1 MFEVW
6 RKVDWLKKE
15 FLLRKVITSML
26 QIFETRFQKI
36 GSLYTTTGLIHMP
49 LYVEEMESVRVRDTK
64 YHLGNIIFGQ
74 FYCTNYLLQQDVP
87 RGMSNS
93 SRDWLAACFGF
104 TLRMRT
110 IWLKKRTKTQSRTI
124 SSL

>member
-15 FLLRKVITSML
+15 FLLHKVITSML
-26 QIFETRFQKI
+26 QIFETRFKEI
-36 GSLYTTTGLIHMP
+36 GSLYTTMGLIRMP
-49 LYVEEMESVRVRDTK
+49 LYVEEMESARVRDTK
-64 YHLGNIIFGQ
+64 YHLSNTIFGQ

-87 RGMSNS
+87 RGMSKP
-93 SRDWLAACFGF
+93 SRDWLAACFNF
-104 TLRMRT
+104 TLRTRT
-110 IWLKKRTKTQSRTI
+110 IWLKKMTKTQSRTI